1 MSNYVD
7 ALLAEGCAE
16 RALED
21 FVDQNFV
28 MEEDVEALGLIDMV
42 MVDPEKPLSEE
53 ISSLGLEFIRNL
65 SQEVLDCMEDL
76 RTGAQASLNLILKD
90 MPREV

>member
-28 MEEDVEALGLIDMV
+28 MKEAVEALDLIDMV

-53 ISSLGLEFIRNL
+53 LSPEGIEWLIGL
-65 SQEVLDCMEDL
+65 SQKVLDCMEDL
-76 RTGAQASLNLILKD
+76 RPGVLASLKRIIKD